1 MNAHTSG
8 FYILRANTQGIS
20 LCDRFAEA
28 LSESGCIVSA
38 SAAAG
43 VPPEI
48 GEGLFRSIC
57 KRLGDQAK

>member
-8 FYILRANTQGIS
+8 FYIMRAGTGGVS

-28 LSESGCIVSA
+28 LSESGSIVEA
-38 SAAAG
+38 AAAAG

-48 GEGLFRSIC
+48 GEALFKSIC
-57 KRLGDQAK
+57 RKLGGQAR